1 MAGLEKNEYGTTTS
15 AERATIATPL
25 GSRRSTTSCRLIVCL
40 TTSNVT
46 SKPGVHHEGCDRTLA
61 VTDRPPRQRCSP
73 PRRCAPPGAAHPGSF
88 AETLMFD
95 FKWSESEK
103 KIARQ
108 VFRAALDAELAQL
121 IADFKAR
128 AAAATAVDDLWSIQ
142 EHLYRVR
149 REIDIKYDYR
159 YSQLP
164 LVFGRLLR
172 ESRIQEAD
180 LAGLADDKIA
190 FVRRVASL

>member
-1 MAGLEKNEYGTTTS
+1 
-15 AERATIATPL
+15 
-25 GSRRSTTSCRLIVCL
+25 
-40 TTSNVT
+40 
-46 SKPGVHHEGCDRTLA
+46 
-61 VTDRPPRQRCSP
+61 
-73 PRRCAPPGAAHPGSF
+73 
-88 AETLMFD
+88 MFD